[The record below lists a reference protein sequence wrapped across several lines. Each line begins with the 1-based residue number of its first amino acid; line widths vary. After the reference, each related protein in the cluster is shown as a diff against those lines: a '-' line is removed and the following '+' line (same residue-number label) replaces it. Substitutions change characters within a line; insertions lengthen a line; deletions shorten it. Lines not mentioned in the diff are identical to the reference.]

1 MTGNASQTQ
10 VNTQSE
16 DYKKSAAMWQLPR
29 TLMGGT
35 KAMRAAGVLYL
46 PQEQAES
53 PDAYRARLM
62 RSTLFN
68 AFRKTVKDMTGKV
81 FRKEITIEKDVPP
94 DLVKM
99 AENID
104 GAGRHLNVFARDAFF
119 DAMQTGIGFIFA
131 DMPPALQA
139 GTGRNGEVT
148 RADEQKRR
156 PYLCFVKA
164 ECLIGW
170 KVETID
176 GQPVLTQARIM
187 ECVEVAD
194 GEFGTKKVPQVRVLY
209 VGRFELWQEIV
220 EGPDKGKWAKV
231 GGGNTIGG
239 NGKPLS
245 YIPLAPVYIN
255 RTGFMQAEPPLED
268 LADLNVAHWQ
278 MQSDLRNINHV
289 ACVPILVMTGWG
301 EDDKIEIGASSAI
314 RTNNPNAKVE
324 YCEHSGAALG
334 TSKELLKEI
343 EFQMQT
349 QGLQLLV
356 PQPGGKTA
364 TGEVHDD
371 EKENSPLAMMARSLE
386 DAIEAGLGFLA
397 DFAGL
402 GRDKGGSVT
411 VNKDFGITAAAAADV
426 PNILAAYRE
435 GTYDRETALREL
447 QRRGFL
453 SDGADVEV
461 IMLRAEAEA
470 AKRDAALA
478 DAGGTGFGQ

>member
-1 MTGNASQTQ
+1 MTAQ
-10 VNTQSE
+10 VNTPSE
-16 DYKKSAAMWQLPR
+16 DYKKSAAMWALPR

-46 PQEQAES
+46 PQEAAES
-53 PDAYRARLM
+53 PEAYRARLM

-81 FRKEITIEKDVPP
+81 FRKEITIEKDVPAA
-94 DLVKM
+94 LVTM

-119 DAMQTGIGFIFA
+119 DSMQTGIGFIFG

-156 PYLCFVKA
+156 PYLCFIRS

-170 KVETID
+170 KVEIID
-176 GQPVLTQARIM
+176 GQPVLTQARIL
-187 ECVEVAD
+187 ESVEVAD
-194 GEFGTKKVPQVRVLY
+194 GEFGIAKVAQVRVLY
-209 VGRFELWQEIV
+209 RGRFELWREIT
-220 EGPDKGKWAKV
+220 EGKDKGKWARV
-231 GGGNTIGG
+231 GGGDTIGG
-239 NGKPLS
+239 NGKRLS

-255 RTGFMQAEPPLED
+255 RTGFMMAEPPLED
-268 LADLNVAHWQ
+268 LADLNVEHWQ
-278 MQSDLRNINHV
+278 MKSDLRNINHV
-289 ACVPILVMTGWG
+289 ACVPILVMTGFQD
-301 EDDKIEIGASSAI
+301 DDKIEIGASCAV
-314 RTNNPNAKVE
+314 RTSNVDAKIG
-324 YCEHSGAALG
+324 YCEHTG
-334 TSKELLKEI
+334 TAIGKSQELLKEN

-349 QGLQLLV
+349 QGLQLMI
-356 PQPGGKTA
+356 PQPGGKSA

-386 DAIEAGLGFLA
+386 DALEAGLGFLA
-397 DFAGL
+397 DFIGL
-402 GRDKGGSVT
+402 GRDAGGSLT
-411 VNKDFGITAAAAADV
+411 VNKDFGITAAAAQDV
-426 PNILAAYRE
+426 TNILSAYRE
-435 GTYDRETALREL
+435 GVYDRETALREL

-453 SDGADVEV
+453 SDGAELEV

-470 AKRDAALA
+470 TARDAALA
-478 DAGGTGFGQ
+478 DADPAFGA

>member
-1 MTGNASQTQ
+1 MTAQ
-10 VNTQSE
+10 VNTPSE

-46 PQEQAES
+46 PQEAAES
-53 PDAYRARLM
+53 PDAYRARVA

-81 FRKEITIEKDVPP
+81 FRKEITIEKDVPAE
-94 DLVKM
+94 LVKM

-119 DAMQTGIGFIFA
+119 DSMQTGIGFIFA

-148 RADEQKRR
+148 RADEQPRR
-156 PYLCFVKA
+156 PYLCFIKA
-164 ECLIGW
+164 ENLIGW
-170 KVETID
+170 KVEIID

-187 ECVEVAD
+187 ESVEVAD

-209 VGRFELWQEIV
+209 RGRFELWREST
-220 EGPDKGKWAKV
+220 EAADKGKWVKI
-231 GGGNTIGG
+231 GGGDTIGG
-239 NGKPLS
+239 DGKALS

-268 LADLNVAHWQ
+268 LADLNVEHWQ
-278 MQSDLRNINHV
+278 MKSDLRNINHV

-301 EDDKIEIGASSAI
+301 EDDKVEIGASSAL
-314 RTNNPNAKVE
+314 RTSNADATIT
-324 YCEHSGAALG
+324 YCEHTG
-334 TSKELLKEI
+334 TAIGKSQELLKEN

-349 QGLQLLV
+349 QGLQLMI

-386 DAIEAGLGFLA
+386 DALEAGLGFLA

-402 GRDKGGSVT
+402 GRDAGGSVT
-411 VNKDFGITAAAAADV
+411 VNKDYGITAAAAADV
-426 PNILAAYRE
+426 TNILSSYRE
-435 GTYDRETALREL
+435 GVYDRETALREL

-453 SDGADVEV
+453 SDGADLEV

-470 AKRDAALA
+470 AKREAALGEGA
-478 DAGGTGFGQ
+478 GFGE

>member
-1 MTGNASQTQ
+1 MTAPQ
-10 VNTQSE
+10 VNTPSE

-35 KAMRAAGVLYL
+35 KAMREAGTLYL
-46 PQEQAES
+46 PQEAAES
-53 PDAYRARLM
+53 PGAYRARVT

-81 FRKEITIEKDVPP
+81 FRKEVTLEKDVPEA
-94 DLVKM
+94 LKTM

-119 DAMQTGIGFIFA
+119 DSMQTGIGFIFA
-131 DMPPALQA
+131 DMPPPLQA

-148 RADEQKRR
+148 RADEQPRR
-156 PYLCFVKA
+156 PYLCFIKA
-164 ECLIGW
+164 ENLIGW
-170 KVETID
+170 KVEIID

-187 ECVEVAD
+187 ESVEEAD
-194 GEFGTKKVPQVRVLY
+194 GQFGTRKVAQVRVLY
-209 VGRFELWQEIV
+209 IGRFELWREIV

-231 GGGNTIGG
+231 SDGNTIGG

-289 ACVPILVMTGWG
+289 ACVPILVMTGFG
-301 EDDKIEIGASSAI
+301 DDDKIEIGASSAI
-314 RTNNPNAKVE
+314 RTSNENAKIG
-324 YCEHSGAALG
+324 YCEHTGAAIG

-343 EFQMQT
+343 EFQLQT
-349 QGLQLLV
+349 QGLQLMV

-386 DAIEAGLGFLA
+386 DALEAGLGFLA

-402 GRDKGGSVT
+402 GRDKGGSLS
-411 VNKDFGITAAAAADV
+411 VNRDFGISANAAIDI
-426 PNILAAYRE
+426 PNILTSYRE
-435 GTYDRETALREL
+435 GVYDRETALREL

-453 SDGADVEV
+453 SEGADPEV

-470 AKRDAALA
+470 TKRDAALA
-478 DAGGTGFGQ
+478 DAGGAGFGA